1 MSNQR
6 IDVSPSSVP
15 EPASRRPSGNA
26 DDSSAA
32 SASNHSVIGKSIVIK
47 GEITGTESIHIEGT
61 VEGSIVLPNNR
72 VTVRSSGRIS
82 ADITA
87 QDIVVMGQLVGN
99 CEATDHIDVRSEGS
113 ICGTIVAARISV
125 EDGAHLTGTIDIRRE
140 AMPARSVAE
149 QEPADQDLLELAQA
163 N

>member
-1 MSNQR
+1 VSNQR
-6 IDVSPSSVP
+6 IDVSQSSVP
-15 EPASRRPSGNA
+15 DAAGRRPSDNG
-26 DDSSAA
+26 DDSSPA

-61 VEGSIVLPNNR
+61 VDGSIVLPNNR

-87 QDIVVMGQLVGN
+87 QDIVVMGELIGN
-99 CEATDHIDVRSEGS
+99 CEATDHVYVRSEGS
-113 ICGTIVAARISV
+113 ICGNIVAARISV
-125 EDGAHLTGTIDIRRE
+125 EDGAYLTGTIDIRRE
-140 AMPARSVAE
+140 ATPARSVAE
-149 QEPADQDLLELAQA
+149 QEPADHELLELAHA

>member
-1 MSNQR
+1 MPNQR

-15 EPASRRPSGNA
+15 DAARRRPSGNA
-26 DDSSAA
+26 DDSSAV

-47 GEITGTESIHIEGT
+47 GEITGPESLHIEGT
-61 VEGSIVLPNNR
+61 VEGSIVLPDSR

-87 QDIVVMGQLVGN
+87 QDIVGMGELIGN
-99 CEATDHIDVRSEGS
+99 CEATDHIYVRSEGS
-113 ICGTIVAARISV
+113 ICGNIVAARISV
-125 EDGAHLTGTIDIRRE
+125 EDGAYLTGTIDIRRE
-140 AMPARSVAE
+140 ARPARRVA
-149 QEPADQDLLELAQA
+149 QPEPAAQELLELAHA